1 MFSSRLPRHFVLG
14 ASVAVAALTLA
25 GCRDSQQEPAG
36 QAIAEVEAALADAGG
51 DPAKYAPGDLNA
63 VETKLDDLKRDYA
76 SGEYA
81 AVVRDAPAVL
91 AEVRGLQGRAVTRVR
106 EVTQTL
112 ESQWSSLAGA
122 VPAAIE
128 SARQATKGGGAD
140 EGSSSTSSPQPDDA
154 SALWQRAVVEHDA
167 GHLAQAVTLGHQA
180 LELAQRSP

>member
-14 ASVAVAALTLA
+14 ASVAIGALTLA
-25 GCRDSQQEPAG
+25 ACRDSQQEPAG

-63 VETKLDDLKRDYA
+63 VETKLDDLKREYA
-76 SGEYA
+76 SGEYD

-91 AEVRGLQGRAVTRVR
+91 VEARGLQDRAATRVR
-106 EVTQTL
+106 ELTQTL

-128 SARQATKGGGAD
+128 SARQATRAGSAD
-140 EGSSSTSSPQPDDA
+140 RASSSPSSPPSDDA
-154 SALWQRAVVEHDA
+154 SALWQRAVIEHDA